1 MKIGDIGKQLDGIRT
16 YGDVGAFA
24 ETLAAHYE
32 LDDPLWQ
39 NLTVPDYLR
48 GIASWLADAPKL
60 RKYRGSGFPEVPT
73 WELVGEILLG
83 GAIYE

>member
-1 MKIGDIGKQLDGIRT
+1 MKIGNIAKQLDGIRT

-24 ETLAAHYE
+24 ETLAAHCE
-32 LDDPLWQ
+32 LGNPSWQ

-60 RKYRGSGFPEVPT
+60 EKYRGSGFPEVPT
-73 WELVGEILLG
+73 WQLVGEILLG